1 MVKFCILTEDI
12 IISKMTVSDYIV
24 DFFCK
29 KAINHFFGYQG
40 TMIAYFVDAI
50 HRNPNAFNHS
60 CYNEQGASFAACG
73 YAQALGKCGVAYSTS
88 GPGAV
93 NLLSGVAN
101 AFFDSEPVIFI
112 TGQLNTYEYTR
123 VEGMRQ

>member
-1 MVKFCILTEDI
+1 
-12 IISKMTVSDYIV
+12 MTVSDYIV

-73 YAQALGKCGVAYSTS
+73 YAQALGKCGVAYSTLWS
-88 GPGAV
+88 DFKEFQRISKNNV
-93 NLLSGVAN
+93 
-101 AFFDSEPVIFI
+101 
-112 TGQLNTYEYTR
+112 TR
-123 VEGMRQ
+123 N

>member
-1 MVKFCILTEDI
+1 
-12 IISKMTVSDYIV
+12 
-24 DFFCK
+24 
-29 KAINHFFGYQG
+29 
-40 TMIAYFVDAI
+40 MIAYFVDAI

-101 AFFDSEPVIFI
+101 AFLIRNLLFLLPGS
-112 TGQLNTYEYTR
+112 
-123 VEGMRQ
+123 